1 MQASDY
7 ESMVTAQ
14 ANPLAGLG
22 DCGPDHTLLPGE
34 RLGSLGRA
42 YDARPEYLLPGL
54 IAFAG
59 VAYHTYTTSG
69 GDFVDYAAVFAA
81 LAAGGLLTQAFY

>member
-1 MQASDY
+1 MQTSDY

-14 ANPLAGLG
+14 ANPS
-22 DCGPDHTLLPGE
+22 LPGE
-34 RLGSLGRA
+34 RLGSLGRSYGA
-42 YDARPEYLLPGL
+42 KTEYLLPGL